1 MSSISF
7 DRAAPYYDRTR
18 ALDQATLARLV
29 PMVAAELAG
38 DGRVLEIGIGTGRIA
53 LPLIGEGLNV
63 VGVDIS
69 REMLARLRE
78 NAHGLPPPVAIA
90 DATRLPFADHA
101 FTGAMAAHVL
111 HLIPRWKDAVSEII
125 RVVRP
130 GGVFVASRGGR
141 TYGGEW
147 WSSVRREFFRNA
159 GNPAWP
165 PGMDRI
171 EELDEEMASRGAQ
184 VRLLPEIAQP
194 ESASVNELL
203 DLLEQGIWSACWSL
217 DTGTRR
223 GAAQATRVWAA
234 DNVGNLDEP
243 RSLTEVLAWRSYRL
257 P

>member
-1 MSSISF
+1 M
-7 DRAAPYYDRTR
+7 
-18 ALDQATLARLV
+18 ARLV
-29 PMVAAELAG
+29 PMVVSELG
-38 DGRVLEIGIGTGRIA
+38 RDGPVLEIGIGTGRIA
-53 LPLIGEGLNV
+53 LPLVGEGLNL

-78 NAHGLPPPVAIA
+78 NARGLPPPVAIA
-90 DATRLPFADHA
+90 DATRLPFADHTFA
-101 FTGAMAAHVL
+101 GAIAAHVL
-111 HLIPRWKDAVSEII
+111 HLIPRWKDAVGEIT
-125 RVVRP
+125 RVVRS
-130 GGVFVASRGGR
+130 GGVFIASRGGR

-171 EELDEEMASRGAQ
+171 EELDEEMALRGAG

-203 DLLEQGIWSACWSL
+203 ELLEQGVWSACWSL
-217 DTGTRR
+217 EAGTRR
-223 GAAQATRVWAA
+223 RAAQATRAWATEH
-234 DNVGNLDEP
+234 VGGDLDEP